1 MLAALRPE
9 FWWYVARS
17 SGIVAWVLLA
27 LAVVWGL
34 LVASRTVP
42 LHTAPRWLLDTHRF
56 LGALAVTFT
65 GVHLFA
71 LWIDDYLPF
80 GPRQLL
86 VPFASRYEPGAVAW
100 GVVSLYLLVAIE
112 LTSLAMRRLPRRFW
126 RTVHLSSFALFGFA
140 TVHGAL
146 AGSDATNLVFVMTMS
161 MLVGVTLFAI
171 GYRVV
176 ARRAGPARAARP
188 HTRPTPQ

>member
-1 MLAALRPE
+1 
-9 FWWYVARS
+9 
-17 SGIVAWVLLA
+17 
-27 LAVVWGL
+27 
-34 LVASRTVP
+34 
-42 LHTAPRWLLDTHRF
+42 
-56 LGALAVTFT
+56 
-65 GVHLFA
+65 
-71 LWIDDYLPF
+71 
-80 GPRQLL
+80 
-86 VPFASRYEPGAVAW
+86 
-100 GVVSLYLLVAIE
+100 
-112 LTSLAMRRLPRRFW
+112 
-126 RTVHLSSFALFGFA
+126 VHLSSFALFGFA